1 LLLTLFYQLCNT
13 PANMMGSQWE
23 TGESPYQLRGEMI
36 KKILH
41 CESIFVELGFSAVVF
56 ASLYATNIISF

>member
-1 LLLTLFYQLCNT
+1 
-13 PANMMGSQWE
+13 MMGSQWE